1 MTTCTPNSSSV
12 SVESYATRTASGRS
26 DTSVSFHG
34 APETVLDRQ
43 GLAVRRPEPPHT
55 VSQPKHNEPESM
67 FSDGHVA
74 GLLTASVCI
83 PRPTP
88 VRKTPAVGAAVCIG
102 VATAV
107 PRCRAL
113 LRRSWIPPRRLRPD
127 SPVARPVRTTSP
139 PRIRSLIGASR
150 ALVRS
155 RPTARVNGP

>member
-1 MTTCTPNSSSV
+1 MTTCTPNNSSV
-12 SVESYATRTASGRS
+12 SVESYAPRAASGRS
-26 DTSVSFHG
+26 NTSVSFHG
-34 APETVLDRQ
+34 APETVLNRQ
-43 GLAVRRPEPPHT
+43 DLAVRRPEAPHT

-74 GLLTASVCI
+74 GLLAASVCI

-88 VRKTPAVGAAVCIG
+88 VRKTPAVGAAVRIG
-102 VATAV
+102 VAAAV
-107 PRCRAL
+107 SRCRAL
-113 LRRSWIPPRRLRPD
+113 LRRSWTSPRRLRPE